1 MTMAEDTKIVRVRAN
16 VSGER
21 LIGYVPLPP
30 GEFSR
35 LSDVLNGTEPYILIR
50 DYETVPAPGKDL
62 SRAILKD
69 AISYIEALVEPG
81 FQRKLPAGAFQAIT
95 LSLKEPAVTLM
106 GELFVPQQATAMDV
120 FNDDRR
126 FINLRNVG
134 FRDSVETYGFLA
146 VGKTQA
152 HSIELS

>member
-1 MTMAEDTKIVRVRAN
+1 MAGEDTKIVRVRAN

-30 GEFSR
+30 GKFSR
-35 LSDVLNGTEPYILIR
+35 LSDVLNGSEPYILIR
-50 DYETVPAPGKDL
+50 DHETPPQPGNGL

-69 AISYIEALVEPG
+69 AISYIEALVEPS
-81 FQRKLPAGAFQAIT
+81 FQRKLPQGAFQAIT
-95 LSLKEPAVTLM
+95 LSLKEPAVIMM
-106 GELFVPQQATAMDV
+106 GELFVPQQRTVMDV

-134 FRDSVETYGFLA
+134 FRDSVEAYGFLA

-152 HSIELS
+152 HFIELS